1 MHKRSQHSFISRPE
15 LLCER
20 PTAKLLPRKISCFLL
35 NICVCCLLSRTP
47 RPQVSLCGHCAFKPG
62 GLAVLE
68 NTILLARTTPHTCTQ
83 GRRLPIE
90 PGVHSDRGRCRS
102 DWLTGCGV
110 SWLCVCVHTHMHVQ
124 HTLWCACRAQ
134 GTAFSHQFSPPKAP
148 GSITAGQTC
157 ARTSLTQHPSPW
169 FCFGILNLVPCL
181 PNKGKARSI
190 QTSLL

>member
-47 RPQVSLCGHCAFKPG
+47 RPQVSLCGHCAFKLG

-68 NTILLARTTPHTCTQ
+68 NTILLARTPPHTCTQ
-83 GRRLPIE
+83 GRGLPIE

-110 SWLCVCVHTHMHVQ
+110 SWLCVCVRTHTCMCNTRFGVHVELKVQPSVISSLHQGLQDQSQLVRHVQ
-124 HTLWCACRAQ
+124 ELH
-134 GTAFSHQFSPPKAP
+134 
-148 GSITAGQTC
+148 
-157 ARTSLTQHPSPW
+157 
-169 FCFGILNLVPCL
+169 
-181 PNKGKARSI
+181 
-190 QTSLL
+190 